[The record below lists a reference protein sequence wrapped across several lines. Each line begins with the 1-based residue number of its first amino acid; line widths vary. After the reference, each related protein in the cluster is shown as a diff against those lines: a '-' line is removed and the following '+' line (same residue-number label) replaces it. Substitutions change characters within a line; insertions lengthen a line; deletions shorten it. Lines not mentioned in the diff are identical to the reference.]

1 MAIDEDASWVT
12 RGERRVL
19 RTMSAR
25 PFEVPEGVVDLDRR
39 CCGERP
45 AGRAVMV
52 SYEVLDLVG
61 ALALCHGV
69 KEHRGDL
76 CAGVIELA

>member
-1 MAIDEDASWVT
+1 MT
-12 RGERRVL
+12 L
-19 RTMSAR
+19 
-25 PFEVPEGVVDLDRR
+25 
-39 CCGERP
+39 GERP
-45 AGRAVMV
+45 AGWAVMV